1 LDYKGT
7 VRAIIQRVT
16 RAEVTVGDG
25 VVGEITSGLCILLG
39 VGRHDEV
46 ADADFL
52 IEKIKNLRIFEDQ
65 EGKMNLSLL
74 AVGGEVLVVSQF
86 TLYAEWRK
94 GHRPSFTDAA
104 PSAHAEKLYNHFIKR
119 LRDAGVSVATGQ
131 FQARMKVSLVNDGP
145 VTFFLES

>member
-1 LDYKGT
+1 
-7 VRAIIQRVT
+7 VRAVIQRVT
-16 RAEVTVGDG
+16 KAQVTIGESI
-25 VVGEITSGLCILLG
+25 VGEITSGLCILLG
-39 VGRHDEV
+39 VGRDDDV

-86 TLYAEWRK
+86 TLYADWKK
-94 GHRPSFTDAA
+94 GNRPSFTDAA
-104 PSAHAEKLYNHFIKR
+104 PLAHAEKLYNHFINR

-145 VTFFLES
+145 VTFVLEN